1 MREPS
6 FSLGIE
12 EEYLLVDRESR
23 DLVTTMPPNMLEECA
38 GRCSD
43 QLVSPELLRAQ
54 IEVGTRV
61 CKNLAEAREALTELR
76 TAVAEVAGSHG
87 LAPIAAS
94 SHPFAHWE
102 QQKHTERPRYAAL
115 YAEMQAAARR
125 LLICGMHVHVG
136 IDDDELRI
144 DLMNQFSYFLPHLLA
159 LSCSSPF
166 WEAQDTGLKCY
177 RLTVFDAVPR
187 TGLPE
192 RFDSYAEYE
201 RHIRV
206 LVDAGLIPDSTMIW
220 WDLRP
225 SARYPTLET
234 RIMDVCTNIDDA
246 LCLAALTACM
256 LRMLYRLRTNNQR
269 WRLYSRLMLN
279 ENRWRAMRY
288 SFDEGAHRPWPRAD
302 YPLRAT
308 GRGTAGTHPRRC
320 RGAGLR
326 CRGGTRALDSGRRH
340 QRSPPVARPQG
351 GARSRRLPGG
361 GSARGRR
368 PSHRGDSQGRR
379 ERRSTADCGVVTGR
393 LQLSVAEVRDHS
405 PSYVMHPGCRPN
417 R

>member
-1 MREPS
+1 MHEPT

-23 DLVTTMPPNMLEECA
+23 DLVTTMPANMLEECA
-38 GRCSD
+38 ERCSD

-61 CKNLAEAREALTELR
+61 CSNMAEARVALTELR
-76 TAVAEVAGSHG
+76 TAVADVADSHG

-166 WEAQDTGLKCY
+166 WEGQDTGLKSY

-234 RIMDVCTNIDDA
+234 RIMDVCTSIDDA
-246 LCLAALTACM
+246 LCLAALTACI
-256 LRMLYRLRTNNQR
+256 LRMLYRLRTDNQR
-269 WRLYSRLMLN
+269 WRMYSRLMLN

-288 SFDEGAHRPWPRAD
+288 SFDEGLID
-302 YPLRAT
+302 L
-308 GRGTAGTHPRRC
+308 GRGRIIPFEQLVEEILELTREDA
-320 RGAGLR
+320 
-326 CRGGTRALDSGRRH
+326 RALDCVSEAEHLHLILTRGTSAHRQVRAHKAALDKGAGREEAVRAVVDH
-340 QRSPPVARPQG
+340 LIEETVKG
-351 GARSRRLPGG
+351 V
-361 GSARGRR
+361 GS
-368 PSHRGDSQGRR
+368 
-379 ERRSTADCGVVTGR
+379 E
-393 LQLSVAEVRDHS
+393 
-405 PSYVMHPGCRPN
+405 
-417 R
+417 